1 MFPAEIDRSW
11 KQATQKLWAVCII
24 VYIYIRTN
32 SQESKHVSSVWEY
45 TADTGPDSGIFAVLI
60 PEQMNLPRILKDIF
74 LIQVPG
80 PTFTYRKVSSSQ
92 QETWKLEDN
101 DYDIL

>member
-1 MFPAEIDRSW
+1 M
-11 KQATQKLWAVCII
+11 CI
-24 VYIYIRTN
+24 YIYIRTN

-45 TADTGPDSGIFAVLI
+45 TADTGPDPGIFAVLI
-60 PEQMNLPRILKDIF
+60 PEQMNLTRTPIVETLEDIKDIF

-80 PTFTYRKVSSSQ
+80 PTFTYRKVQ
-92 QETWKLEDN
+92 VLNKKLEDN

>member
-1 MFPAEIDRSW
+1 
-11 KQATQKLWAVCII
+11 
-24 VYIYIRTN
+24 
-32 SQESKHVSSVWEY
+32 VSSVWEY

-60 PEQMNLPRILKDIF
+60 PEQMNLTRTPIVETLEDIKDIF

-80 PTFTYRKVSSSQ
+80 PTFAYRKVQ
-92 QETWKLEDN
+92 VLNKKLEDN

>member
-1 MFPAEIDRSW
+1 M
-11 KQATQKLWAVCII
+11 
-24 VYIYIRTN
+24 YIYIRTN

-60 PEQMNLPRILKDIF
+60 PEQMNLTRTPIVETLEDIKDIF

-80 PTFTYRKVSSSQ
+80 PTFTYRKVQ
-92 QETWKLEDN
+92 VLNKKLEDN